1 MNWLRGLSGRQLL
14 WFAMVCAIVV
24 AVLAVGT
31 MDQEASKQRPGPVLT
46 TDMTIL
52 RIAGQLNVTGKSM
65 ARELGLPLDTP
76 KQKPLRALGVTQE
89 QLDHAAHHLLGH
101 RGGTLKYYVF
111 VALVLFGLVFLV
123 RLGRPDGSPVEKRKT
138 WYPRWPHIVALLV
151 AVLVCGF
158 VLGKSPNPMEG
169 AVKVFKSLVGLY
181 PSVADKVLAFLF
193 LAVLAVI
200 GTKLICGWACPFGA
214 LQELVYSLPIL
225 RKLKRR
231 KIPFALTN
239 TVRSALFVI
248 MLLLL
253 FGIIG
258 GRKGFVVYH
267 FINPFNL
274 FNFDIESVSVGVTI
288 ILALV
293 LSLGVYRPFCQLIC
307 PFGFLSWCLE
317 RVSVFRVKVDRDRC
331 TSCGACDRACPLQS
345 AKDRVLGKPFPADCF
360 SCGRCLNACPE
371 DAISYGLAGKKSGDA
386 VVKYEADE
394 LSLTDS
400 PHVDAKFGAGS

>member
-1 MNWLRGLSGRQLL
+1 MDWLRSLSGRQLV
-14 WFAMVCAIVV
+14 WFALACVIGLAVV
-24 AVLAVGT
+24 AVGARNQKT
-31 MDQEASKQRPGPVLT
+31 TEQGPAPILT
-46 TDMTIL
+46 TDMTMQK
-52 RIAGQLNVTGKSM
+52 IAGQLNVTGKSM

-76 KQKPLRALGVTQE
+76 KKRPLKALGVTQE
-89 QLDHAAHHLLGH
+89 QLDHAVHHLLGH

-111 VALVLFGLVFLV
+111 VALALFGLVFLV
-123 RLGRPDGSPVEKRKT
+123 RLGRPDGSPVEKRKM
-138 WYPRWPHIVALLV
+138 WYPRWPHVVALLV
-151 AVLVCGF
+151 AVVVCGF
-158 VLGKSPNPMEG
+158 ALGKSPNPMEG
-169 AVKVFKSLVGLY
+169 AVKVFKSFVGLY
-181 PSVADKVLAFLF
+181 PSVTDKVLAFLF

-231 KIPFALTN
+231 KIPFVVAN
-239 TVRSALFVI
+239 AVRSALFVV

-253 FGIIG
+253 FSIIG
-258 GRKGFVVYH
+258 GREGFVVYH

-274 FNFDIESVSVGVTI
+274 FNFDIESISVGVTI
-288 ILALV
+288 VLALV

-307 PFGFLSWCLE
+307 PFGLLSWCLE
-317 RVSVFRVKVDRDRC
+317 RVSVFRMKIDRDRC

-345 AKDRVLGKPFPADCF
+345 AKGRVLGKAFPADCF

-386 VVKYEADE
+386 AAKQKADE
-394 LSLTDS
+394 LFSTDAS
-400 PHVDAKFGAGS
+400 NVDAKFGD